1 MDFNRRTFL
10 GSMAGAAALSASKV
24 SFAQSAGELRVGFLA
39 ATSGPAAFIG
49 SSERLI
55 FDLMVNQYNAAGG
68 IGGRKVVPFAYDT
81 EGNSTVAA
89 QQMRRVIESDKVDV
103 VIGPSTTGEAL
114 VLRTIAEE
122 SKIAMISMT
131 GTESIVVPPT
141 PYVFKTAPTDRHVS
155 LHMLQFAK
163 DKGWNNIGII
173 TSADGF
179 GQAGATYLK
188 ANAEKLGMKIVLAEE
203 FGPRDTDMTPQI
215 LRLRRAE
222 IQALMIWSV
231 NPGPTIILRNAE
243 AAGFKTP
250 IINSFGVASPAL
262 LEQAGKSAEGTYVST
277 MRLLVPDQLP
287 ANDPLRDVV
296 AKVASDYRDNVK
308 QPVTTF
314 IGNAHD
320 AIKLMELAVKKING
334 PVSREAIANAIK
346 SGVSFPGCNG
356 MMAYSS
362 TNHGGQDDSLSPVIM
377 VQIKNGKFVPA

>member
-1 MDFNRRTFL
+1 MDRRQFL
-10 GSMAGAAALSASKV
+10 GTMAGAAALGLGKI
-24 SFAQSAGELRVGFLA
+24 SFAQSANELRLGFLA
-39 ATSGPAAFIG
+39 ATSGPAAFLG
-49 SSERLI
+49 ASERLV
-55 FDLMVNQYNAAGG
+55 FDLMVEQYNAAGG
-68 IGGRKVVPFAYDT
+68 IGGRKVVPVTYDT

-89 QQMRRVIESDKVDV
+89 QQLRRLIESDKVDV
-103 VIGPSTTGEAL
+103 VVGPSTTGEAL

-122 SKIAMISMT
+122 SKIPLITMT

-163 DKGWNNIGII
+163 EKGWTNIGII

-188 ANAEKLGMKIVLAEE
+188 ANAEKLGMKIALAEE

-215 LRLRRAE
+215 LRLRRAG
-222 IQALMIWSV
+222 IQALMIWSL

-262 LEQAGKSAEGTYVST
+262 LEQAGRSAENTYVST
-277 MRLLVPDQLP
+277 MRLLIPDLLP
-287 ANDPLRDVV
+287 ASDPLQPVV
-296 AKVASDYRDNVK
+296 AKIAKEYRAKYN

-314 IGNAHD
+314 VGNAHD
-320 AIKLMELAVKKING
+320 AVKLVELAVKKISG
-334 PVSREAIANAIK
+334 PLSRDGIANAIK

-356 MMAYSS
+356 MMAYSA
-362 TNHGGQDDSLSPVIM
+362 TNHGGQDDTLSPVVM

>member
-1 MDFNRRTFL
+1 MDRRTFL
-10 GSMAGAAALSASKV
+10 GTLAGSAAALSVSKI
-24 SFAQSAGELRVGFLA
+24 SFAQSANEVRIGFLA
-39 ATSGPAAFIG
+39 ATSGPAAFLGI
-49 SSERLI
+49 SERNV
-55 FDLMVNQYNAAGG
+55 FELMVNQYNAAGG
-68 IGGRKVVPFAYDT
+68 IGGRKVVPFIYDT
-81 EGNSTVAA
+81 EGSSTVAA
-89 QQMRRVIESDKVDV
+89 QQLRRVIDSDKVDV

-114 VLRTIAEE
+114 VMRTIAEE
-122 SKIAMISMT
+122 SKIPMIAMT

-141 PYVFKTAPTDRHVS
+141 PYVFKTAPTDRQVS

-163 DKGWNNIGII
+163 SKGWNNIGII

-188 ANAEKLGMKIVLAEE
+188 ENAEKFGMKIDLAEE

-215 LRLRRAE
+215 LRLRRAN

-250 IINSFGVASPAL
+250 IINSFGAASPAL

-277 MRLLVPDQLP
+277 MRLLIPDQLP
-287 ANDPLRDVV
+287 ESDPLREVV
-296 AKVASDYRDNVK
+296 SNIAKLYREQVK

-314 IGNAHD
+314 VGNAHD
-320 AIKLMELAVKKING
+320 AVKLMELAVKKING
-334 PVSREAIANAIK
+334 PVSREGIANAIK
-346 SGVSFPGCNG
+346 SGIRFPGCNG

-362 TNHGGQDDSLSPVIM
+362 TNHGGQDDSVSPVVM